1 LRATEPAAGLET
13 RQRQRGRFTR
23 TSLFVISG
31 SAATTASIDTR
42 MVRSSVLMK
51 AEKVAAIVGYENPVH
66 LGCER
71 QNFVGRHGGIR
82 PFRHPQMS

>member
-1 LRATEPAAGLET
+1 LRL
-13 RQRQRGRFTR
+13 
-23 TSLFVISG
+23 
-31 SAATTASIDTR
+31 SAKIRAERAIDDTR

-71 QNFVGRHGGIR
+71 QNFVVRHGGIS